1 MTRLTQILGSPSE
14 GEISKKSTELLII
27 QDHNFTV
34 RVWSCKARFIGT
46 GEKSQSRRWWEPST
60 VASIAAGASPHRREP
75 GMLCDARQRMD
86 TLQQLGGIIQK
97 AKGEMALRIIFRRWT
112 GADSLAREVN
122 KKLEILAA
130 P

>member
-1 MTRLTQILGSPSE
+1 MYGVVKLGLLEPERSHKAE
-14 GEISKKSTELLII
+14 G
-27 QDHNFTV
+27 
-34 RVWSCKARFIGT
+34 G
-46 GEKSQSRRWWEPST
+46 GEPST

-112 GADSLAREVN
+112 GTDSLAREVN